1 MGYFWLALSIC
12 WLSTLIFLWSVIR
25 LYHNPRS
32 KPRLDAPPH
41 RPQVAH
47 DRQVR
52 TPEGLLRQHFVAG
65 EITAEEYERL
75 LDILLRITP
84 PPTKGSN
91 TPIIAGPA
99 VPRVSPY
106 RGRGIDRRAALIL
119 LATCTIGT
127 VLLATSME
135 RSGPVRVRDSS
146 PMGGEAWTT
155 EVPEPTYPTP
165 PAPVPT
171 PMSTNAGEVYPTPS
185 SE

>member
-1 MGYFWLALSIC
+1 MDYLVLAFTIC

-32 KPRLDAPPH
+32 KPGPDAPTH

-47 DRQVR
+47 DRQAR
-52 TPEGLLRQHFVAG
+52 TPEELLRRHFVAG

-75 LDILLRITP
+75 LDILLRTTP
-84 PPTKGSN
+84 SAIKGSN
-91 TPIIAGPA
+91 TPIIAGAA
-99 VPRVSPY
+99 VPRVAPY

-127 VLLATSME
+127 VLLASSME
-135 RSGPVRVRDSS
+135 RSAPVRVRYGN
-146 PMGGEAWTT
+146 PLIVATALAE
-155 EVPEPTYPTP
+155 PTP
-165 PAPVPT
+165 PIPT
-171 PMSTNAGEVYPTPS
+171 PMPTDAGEIYPTPS